1 MTEKVLLVDDEQDF
15 LETLAARMR
24 ARDMEVATA
33 AEARTAL
40 EQVADG
46 DFDAVILD
54 LQMPEMDGIETLKA
68 LKAKNPDLQVILLT
82 GHATAASGVEA
93 MKLGAVDFLEKPAD
107 LRLLLEKIRAAKA
120 TRMLIAEK
128 KTQEKIRKILEER
141 SW

>member
-1 MTEKVLLVDDEQDF
+1 MTERVLLVDDEQDF

-40 EQVADG
+40 EKVVDG

-82 GHATAASGVEA
+82 GHATPASGVEA